1 MKAPGHVPNKGPQLR
16 SGVQLM
22 HSSYTPGT
30 KKSPSDPFLK
40 TTTWGRRLAFLTL
53 ITLLAAGVSLA
64 DGKNHKLSKDLD
76 AVKGGHNGATVDV
89 IIQFNQPPTPAPHH
103 NVQTTARVLNTHLHF

>member
-1 MKAPGHVPNKGPQLR
+1 MGFKAPGHVPNVGPQLR

-53 ITLLAAGVSLA
+53 IPLLAAGVSLA
-64 DGKNHKLSKDLD
+64 DGKRQQLSKDPD
-76 AVKGGHNGATVDV
+76 AVKCCHNAATVTV
-89 IIQFNQPPTPAPHH
+89 ITQFNQTRPPAH
-103 NVQTTARVLNTHLHF
+103 NQKVQTTVRV

>member
-1 MKAPGHVPNKGPQLR
+1 
-16 SGVQLM
+16 M
-22 HSSYTPGT
+22 HSSYAPGT

-64 DGKNHKLSKDLD
+64 DRKKHKLSNDLD
-76 AVKGGHNGATVDV
+76 AAKGGHNGAKVDGT
-89 IIQFNQPPTPAPHH
+89 IQFNHTPTAAQHQK
-103 NVQTTARVLNTHLHF
+103 VQSNGGDRRTNLDFMQS